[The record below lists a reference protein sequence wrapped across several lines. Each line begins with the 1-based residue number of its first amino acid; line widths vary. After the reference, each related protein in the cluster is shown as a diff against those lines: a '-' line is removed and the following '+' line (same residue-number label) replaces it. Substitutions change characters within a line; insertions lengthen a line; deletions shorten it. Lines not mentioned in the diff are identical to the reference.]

1 MEGRERTQ
9 RREDS
14 ASQTVTSTWMLYNKD
29 TDEMVLCLFC
39 VFASHPSLLI
49 LKWTV
54 FFFFLNT
61 AQLFICKYFENIYY

>member
-49 LKWTV
+49 LKWTG
-54 FFFFLNT
+54 FFFF
-61 AQLFICKYFENIYY
+61 

>member
-9 RREDS
+9 RHEDS

-54 FFFFLNT
+54 FFFFFKYCT
-61 AQLFICKYFENIYY
+61 AFHLQIF